1 MSLLVYKGRHV
12 RSVWT
17 KCTHHRWTRGVVEGG
32 HPPVVAEISTPPLEL
47 KYTPPLWDGLN
58 TPLLFLSLGK
68 FF

>member
-1 MSLLVYKGRHV
+1 M
-12 RSVWT
+12 
-17 KCTHHRWTRGVVEGG
+17 VEGG
-32 HPPVVAEISTPPLEL
+32 APPLMAEISTPPLEL

>member
-1 MSLLVYKGRHV
+1 MGAI
-12 RSVWT
+12 
-17 KCTHHRWTRGVVEGG
+17 HRWTRGEERG
-32 HPPVVAEISTPPLEL
+32 HPPLVAEISTPLEL